1 MDHRIPLSRGGRHE
15 IENITPACKPCNSRK
30 HTRTEEEFRA
40 LLRREREG
48 GVSEDDTPYVASG
61 RGVPSGID
69 VGEQDVAVRRLDVH
83 AA

>member
-40 LLRREREG
+40 FLRREREG
-48 GVSEDDTPYVASG
+48 GVIEDEAPYGACNADALAD
-61 RGVPSGID
+61 ID
-69 VGEQDVAVRRLDVH
+69 VGEQDTPVRPGDVR